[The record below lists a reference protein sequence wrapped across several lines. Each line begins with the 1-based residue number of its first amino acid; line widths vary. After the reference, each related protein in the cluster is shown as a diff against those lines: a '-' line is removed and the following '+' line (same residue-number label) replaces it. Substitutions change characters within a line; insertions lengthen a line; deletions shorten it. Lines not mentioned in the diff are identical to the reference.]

1 MIKESDMFRE
11 QKDLLEYQLEKLG
24 VSTEKLRDATKELS
38 GDRGYVRTEEREKS
52 DIAAD
57 KKRKAEEQLKEQ
69 ELKKQKVIAVG
80 EGSEDVETVQG
91 AQAEVEE
98 TYHQK
103 LARQQQEIIK
113 QYETLLQ
120 QQQNRLVEQE
130 QLLEQHRQQE
140 QKQQP
145 QQGQTWSEVIGGIRA
160 SSGKQK
166 PSTSRRAGTIDNYLS
181 AKGITYLPPDVKKDI
196 TEKVEISED
205 FTETVEEDVIITEV
219 TKKTET
225 VKYIPT
231 KVPGIENYVLVQTPR
246 TKTTAKRSSV
256 AGPVPEKLRNP
267 AKFYCEKCPCFY
279 TRPDELARHKK
290 RNCLKEDPEY
300 FCNVCHRGFFYEN
313 TVREHYYHEHTDIV
327 LWHCKKCNEGF
338 HYKSNRSKHRHACPN
353 KDGADIYPGRAPYN
367 EELEETF
374 KAKTAIP
381 VKIPTDPQPEA
392 QPEDQPLVEDQPLE
406 VEDQPQQVSQIETET
421 AVGNIAESG
430 TDILNRLAAGQ
441 VIGNVEDND
450 EPKVKK
456 EVMEVEMEF
465 DD

>member
-1 MIKESDMFRE
+1 M
-11 QKDLLEYQLEKLG
+11 
-24 VSTEKLRDATKELS
+24 
-38 GDRGYVRTEEREKS
+38 
-52 DIAAD
+52 
-57 KKRKAEEQLKEQ
+57 
-69 ELKKQKVIAVG
+69 
-80 EGSEDVETVQG
+80 
-91 AQAEVEE
+91 EE

-120 QQQNRLVEQE
+120 QQQNCLVEQE

-166 PSTSRRAGTIDNYLS
+166 PSTSQCSGTIDNYLS

-219 TKKTET
+219 TKKMET

-246 TKTTAKRSSV
+246 MKTTAKRSSV

-279 TRPDELARHKK
+279 TRPDELARQKK

-392 QPEDQPLVEDQPLE
+392 QPEDQPLVVEDQPLE

-421 AVGNIAESG
+421 AVGNIAETG

-441 VIGNVEDND
+441 VIGNVEDDD
-450 EPKVKK
+450 ELKVKK

-465 DD
+465 DN